1 MTFRQLLAEAE
12 KTVAATRRKL
22 PPAIRPHA
30 EALPVVYH
38 DWPSEEILADEFEP
52 DILGLFA
59 GDPLGVEP
67 GLGNAA
73 PAQILLFLESIH
85 DYAEGDPEVFR
96 EEVRLTYLHELGHY
110 LGWDEEDLEARGL
123 D

>member
-12 KTVAATRRKL
+12 NIVAATRRRL
-22 PPAIRPHA
+22 PPSIRPHA

-38 DWPSEEILADEFEP
+38 DWPTEEILADEFEP
-52 DILGLFA
+52 DILGLFV

-67 GLGNAA
+67 GLGNVV
-73 PAQILLFLESIH
+73 PAQILLFLENIY
-85 DYAEGDPEVFR
+85 DYAEGDPKIFR
-96 EEVRLTYLHELGHY
+96 EELRLTYLHELGHY
-110 LGWDEEDLEARGL
+110 LGWDETDLEARGL